1 MAKQKKPQTDTAT
14 PSDDLI
20 AQAIHEG
27 QTLIAEGR
35 PKVEAAMA
43 IYRLLENSPQETII
57 TAFIDGAS
65 LTPKGALTYWY
76 NCRRKLSR
84 ERAE

>member
-1 MAKQKKPQTDTAT
+1 MAKQKNPQTDTAT
-14 PSDDLI
+14 PSKDLI
-20 AQAIHEG
+20 AQAITEG
-27 QTLIAEGR
+27 QALIAEGR

-76 NCRRKLSR
+76 NCRRKLWQ

>member
-1 MAKQKKPQTDTAT
+1 MAKKKQTEITP

-20 AQAIHEG
+20 TQAVLEG

-84 ERAE
+84 ERSE

>member
-1 MAKQKKPQTDTAT
+1 MVKQKKPQTDTNT
-14 PSDDLI
+14 PSEDLI

-27 QTLIAEGR
+27 QALIAEGR
-35 PKVEAAMA
+35 TKVEAAMV
-43 IYRLLENSPQETII
+43 IYRILENSPQETII

-84 ERAE
+84 ERSE